1 MKVLFAYNHS
11 DQLLASALTCRID
24 LRTKLGLDGNH
35 TVTQLPFSLLYGSE
49 LFFSEFSCELSV
61 SHSDLREKKVH
72 LTKIIPSLQYLIG
85 V

>member
-35 TVTQLPFSLLYGSE
+35 TMTRLPFSLLYGSE

-61 SHSDLREKKVH
+61 SHSDLREKKKKYTQ
-72 LTKIIPSLQYLIG
+72 LKQSLHFNI
-85 V
+85 